1 MTSISGAVTATEVPG
16 VSADGGVGGGVGGA
30 SLAIRSQAGARA
42 FLLRDPARP
51 LVATSLRFAVG
62 SARDPAGLS
71 GLAHVLEH
79 MMFCGTR
86 RFGRGGHL
94 QMIQSIGGFAN
105 ATTSADWTRHFNVV
119 PADLITI
126 LLDLEAE
133 RLVQAPEAMTEAALD
148 IERDVVLSERRER
161 VESAPYGAATAELLA
176 ALYPADSPN
185 RWLPVGSAEDV
196 GRMQLGDCLR
206 FHADHY
212 VAPNVNL
219 SLVGDFDPWVLAEP
233 VTALLDTLGAG
244 SPGSGQAGQAGGAG
258 QAGQGSCEGVG
269 AVRDLL
275 VTRRIEIASALPPKL
290 FIGCLLPVST
300 SWDFELARFAGLCL
314 GRGVS
319 ARLSERLIRSE
330 RVATAV
336 QVKTMARAG
345 YASAGIIEITPV
357 DGMSASQVIDRLDA
371 ALADSVDG
379 GLTEADLIR
388 TKAMYRSSWLADDDT
403 FIGRSD
409 SLSLAMQLNGS
420 ADAYF
425 GHDARISQ
433 INLDQLRSAVLGW
446 HQPDH
451 RVELVYSP

>member
-1 MTSISGAVTATEVPG
+1 VTAISGAVAATGIPG
-16 VSADGGVGGGVGGA
+16 ASAGSADSAADGA
-30 SLAIRSQAGARA
+30 SLAIRTQAGARA
-42 FLLRDPARP
+42 FLIRDPARP
-51 LVATSLRFAVG
+51 LVATSLRFAAG
-62 SARDPAGLS
+62 SAHDPVGLS

-126 LLDLEAE
+126 LLELEAE

-185 RWLPVGSAEDV
+185 RWLPVGSAEHV
-196 GRMQLGDCLR
+196 GRVGLGDCLQ

-219 SLVGDFDPWVLAEP
+219 AVVGDFDPWRLAEP
-233 VTALLDTLGAG
+233 VTALLDTLGEGPLA
-244 SPGSGQAGQAGGAG
+244 SGQAGQRPF
-258 QAGQGSCEGVG
+258 QATG
-269 AVRDLL
+269 AVRDQL
-275 VTRRIEIASALPPKL
+275 VTSRSRIEITSALPPKV

-319 ARLSERLIRSE
+319 ARLSDRLIRSE
-330 RVATAV
+330 RVASAV

-357 DGMSASQVIDRLDA
+357 DGMPAGQVIDRLDA
-371 ALADSVDG
+371 ALADSVDR

-420 ADAYF
+420 ADAYLS
-425 GHDARISQ
+425 HDARISQ

-446 HQPDH
+446 HQPDR
-451 RVELVYSP
+451 RVELVYLS